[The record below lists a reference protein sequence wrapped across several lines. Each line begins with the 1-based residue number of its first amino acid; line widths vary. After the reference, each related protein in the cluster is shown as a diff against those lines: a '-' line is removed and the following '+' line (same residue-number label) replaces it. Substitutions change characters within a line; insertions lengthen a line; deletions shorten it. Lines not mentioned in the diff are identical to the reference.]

1 MYTFTAHRASQNGNV
16 LFPDIVEI
24 GVDRVLLTK
33 CYVFGHRTNTIL
45 FRNISSVSLQEG
57 IFFANVRIETTGGA
71 TYWVEGLR
79 KSDARKI
86 EKMLI
91 EY

>member
-1 MYTFTAHRASQNGNV
+1 MYTFTAHRISQDDNV

-24 GVDRVLLTK
+24 GSDRVLLTK

-45 FRNISSVSLQEG
+45 LCNIASVTLREG
-57 IFFANVRIETTGGA
+57 IFFADVRIETTGGA
-71 TYWVEGLR
+71 TYWSEGFR

-86 EKMLI
+86 ERLLTR
-91 EY
+91 

>member
-1 MYTFTAHRASQNGNV
+1 MYTFTAHRVSQDDNV

-24 GVDRVLLTK
+24 GSDRVLLTK

-45 FRNISSVSLQEG
+45 LCNIASVTLREG
-57 IFFANVRIETTGGA
+57 LFFADVRIETTGGA
-71 TYWVEGLR
+71 TYWSEGFR

-86 EKMLI
+86 ERLLTR
-91 EY
+91 